1 MIFLSSIELVRS
13 LCVAY
18 EVVGEEA
25 TQFVHELAENQRGI
39 SLAYLHHLDSLKSG
53 NSYTNEQHIKLKD
66 HVDVRRGEGRERE
79 GERKNFYLILH
90 FCRSFCKI

>member
-1 MIFLSSIELVRS
+1 MRS

-39 SLAYLHHLDSLKSG
+39 SLAYLHHLDSLKTG

-66 HVDVRRGEGRERE
+66 HVDVRRGEGRDRE
-79 GERKNFYLILH
+79 GGRERGRSLSYSLFLFSLQAILQDLNL
-90 FCRSFCKI
+90 

>member
-1 MIFLSSIELVRS
+1 MRS
-13 LCVAY
+13 LCVAF

-39 SLAYLHHLDSLKSG
+39 SLAYLHHVDSLKSG

-66 HVDVRRGEGRERE
+66 HVDVRRERERGREE
-79 GERKNFYLILH
+79 EFYLFVIPFLLAGH
-90 FCRSFCKI
+90 FARFEFVTKTFS